1 MRRNSSSTSLVPIVT
16 ETRICKMPKSFVF
29 YAARK
34 LGYSE
39 VPLYAVAPLPP
50 NHDLPG
56 DVEFWDK
63 EIGPVQEWV
72 DKANKRLLEK
82 SGGGSGKKKVRAS

>member
-1 MRRNSSSTSLVPIVT
+1 MCSTDPVRTVT
-16 ETRICKMPKSFVF
+16 VVSVCKMPTSFVF

-82 SGGGSGKKKVRAS
+82 SGGGSGKKKVRTA